1 MSLFTDLKFIFE
13 KKFDFFFN
21 KLFQNSIVL
30 FWE

>member
-21 KLFQNSIVL
+21 KLFQKIISK
-30 FWE
+30 